1 MTMAILYGVNAVREA
16 LESGQAIERVA
27 IARGRHGQRVPAIV
41 AACRRQNIPVRFVA
55 REELDRLAGDARHQ
69 GVVALTAAQSY
80 RSLEELLAS
89 AKKPGLLVAL
99 DGVEDPRNL
108 GAILRAA
115 HCAGADGVVIPER
128 RAAGL
133 SDTVAKTSAGA
144 TAYLPV
150 ARATNLARA
159 LEELKEAGYW
169 IIGLD
174 ERAEQSY
181 DQADLKD
188 SVVLVLGGEGRG
200 LHELIRKKCDF
211 LVSIPTFGKISSLN
225 VSVAAGIIL
234 YEVVRQRK
242 MRPQM
247 RGVSPEE
254 PV

>member
-1 MTMAILYGVNAVREA
+1 MALLFGVNAVREA
-16 LESGQAIERVA
+16 LASGQAIERVA
-27 IARGRHGQRVPAIV
+27 IARGRHGQRVQAIV
-41 AACRRQNIPVRFVA
+41 EACRRQNIPLRFVE
-55 REELDRLAGDARHQ
+55 REELDRLAGDVRHQ

-80 RSLEELLAS
+80 RSLEEILAT

-108 GAILRAA
+108 GAILRTA

-150 ARATNLARA
+150 ARVTNLARA
-159 LEELKEAGYW
+159 LDELKEAAYW
-169 IIGLD
+169 IVGLE

-181 DQADLKD
+181 DQVDLKD
-188 SVVLVLGGEGRG
+188 SLVLVLGGEGHG
-200 LHELIRKKCDF
+200 LHELVRKKCDF

-242 MRPQM
+242 I
-247 RGVSPEE
+247 
-254 PV
+254 

>member
-1 MTMAILYGVNAVREA
+1 MAILFGVNAVREA
-16 LESGQAIERVA
+16 LASGQAMERVA
-27 IARGRHGQRVPAIV
+27 IARGRHGQRVQVIV
-41 AACRRQNIPVRFVA
+41 EACRRQNIPLRFVE
-55 REELDRLAGDARHQ
+55 REELDRLAGDVRHQ

-80 RSLEELLAS
+80 RSLEEILAS
-89 AKKPGLLVAL
+89 AKKPALLVAL

-108 GAILRAA
+108 GAILRTA

-144 TAYLPV
+144 TSYLPV
-150 ARATNLARA
+150 ARVVNLARA
-159 LEELKEAGYW
+159 LDELKEAAYW
-169 IIGLD
+169 IIGLE
-174 ERAEQSY
+174 ERAKQSY
-181 DQADLKD
+181 DQVDLKD
-188 SVVLVLGGEGRG
+188 SLVLVLGGEGHG

-242 MRPQM
+242 MRQQTRERHAM
-247 RGVSPEE
+247 
-254 PV
+254 